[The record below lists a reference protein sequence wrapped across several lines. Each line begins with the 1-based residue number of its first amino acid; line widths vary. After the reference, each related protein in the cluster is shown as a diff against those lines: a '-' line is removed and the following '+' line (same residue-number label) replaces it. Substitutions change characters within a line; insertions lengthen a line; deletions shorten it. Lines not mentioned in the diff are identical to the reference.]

1 MVQIKKKKKVINWR
15 GFPNTNSKLPYLPN
29 LWCEITVNIDHLYL
43 LFLTFNIWFFYD
55 LFS

>member
-15 GFPNTNSKLPYLPN
+15 GLPNTNSKLPYLPN
-29 LWCEITVNIDHLYL
+29 LWCEITVNIDHLYF